1 MHRNTGGRGHRPPQK
16 TKAKSPGAFARKA
29 LAFALAVVLSA
40 GNVLGM
46 FAPAV
51 AYASG
56 GTGNYVKG
64 YQIDYAG
71 YFTSR
76 FTVDGNEAYC
86 ANPSLYAPNSGSYPK
101 VSPILK
107 QPERAAELRADMW
120 FAYGAPGFDASMW
133 PSTWYDGSPMTPD
146 RYRAL
151 SHIIIADTS
160 SSDGNAAMHGCNQAF
175 VNWCRY
181 NVIGFNEHGAE
192 YNTSA
197 TGRKMCQRMGEVPD
211 PSQFDVFMLN
221 AGSSLQYILSYT
233 YNPNVTVNFT
243 KVSADAKITSGN
255 SEYAYA
261 GATYDIYDASNN
273 QKVATITTDGSGHA
287 DYKLKP
293 NKSYYAV
300 ETKAPQ
306 GFKVNPNRI
315 PFTTG
320 NDTSSENL
328 VDDPGWVKLTIS
340 KKDAATLGPAQ
351 PGATLEGAEYK
362 IVSLSTPGWEATGTT
377 DENGQLVITKVP
389 FGKIVVTE
397 TKAPTG
403 YKLDPEPKTYEV
415 KVGQPVITDPIELTP
430 EDDFKENVVAFD
442 LTIAKTK
449 GGEDDDWE
457 SDDGM
462 ADPAVGVEFEIVSN
476 TTKEVVGT
484 LTTNESG
491 FASTEDAATVNPE
504 AVSGDATYDPSKPW
518 MGEGKRNEN
527 INGALPYD
535 EAGYTVREV
544 PETVPEGFDHV
555 DDWQLSAEQ
564 MADGANL
571 QFSVIDKTLNS
582 KIQIVKVDAASGN
595 TVPLAGFSFNIL
607 DAQGRKISMTEADI
621 DTFTTDDSGWVTL
634 PDRLPS
640 GDYKVHEVAAQ
651 PPYLLNGE
659 DVPFTVS
666 DDYQDASAAT
676 VVKVSDK
683 QAHGMATI
691 HKACAEED
699 CPLETCI
706 RQEQEREA
714 ETCEQIG
721 LSGAEFDVVAR
732 EDVISPD
739 GTVQAVSGEVVD
751 HVTTGDGGTAETKL
765 LPLGDGTAE
774 YAFVETKA
782 PAGHQL
788 DTTPIEFTLSW
799 ENDTTEV
806 VYADAEA
813 KNMPTETHVDKTI
826 MGTDTPLPGAEFDL
840 WPDFLEGDYAPSDEA
855 KGALALRLDGL
866 LDHKEDLSNLKVS
879 LVQTFDYAEVL
890 LDLPEGYELSMVR
903 EDGSKVVFRDGTA
916 PAAPGNYELALTD
929 DDGNVVDLGEAA
941 SLEVEAGKSYAL
953 SYTEGLLGWGAG
965 MKVSASDMERAS
977 YDEGDF
983 DSFEDIAFLD
993 GIEPGTYK
1001 LSLKGYGDESNLD
1014 LLIDAGACSY
1024 ATACWDDGLSEE
1036 SHMLEPLMQAV
1047 LDLMYED
1054 FGIDLTTG
1062 EDGTIV
1068 IKHLPAR
1075 CADLTDMLEATIQRH
1090 LPEFES
1096 DPAMLLDDIDS
1107 DKGSCQIAWRI
1118 QEVKAPDGFLVD
1130 DAIRT
1135 FTIHDDGTTEGEPVH
1150 AVPVEDDYTKVEIS
1164 KRDITNEA
1172 EVEGAKLTI
1181 TDAEGNVV
1189 ASWTSTTEPHRIDAL
1204 APGDYTL
1211 TEEMT
1216 PNSYDKAQSIDFT
1229 VLPTGEIQ
1237 TVTMYDEPI
1246 NISGEI
1252 DKRQEIAD
1260 PVAEDHEENGDLQN
1274 KADVTVS
1281 DEGFYDYSLD
1291 YRSTSSTWTDEFTV
1305 EDGLDAANDGVAE
1318 LVGITTAQGW
1328 QDYDGLMNVWYKTDQ
1343 TPADYVDDSGANAT
1357 LSDGHENPWLS
1368 DESNEASLGDD
1379 GRAIDYMGW
1388 RLWKADVSTTE
1399 ATELKVSDLGLAE
1412 GEHVTGIRFEY
1423 GRVEEGFTTRADD
1436 WDRENIKSGHD
1447 DLDDVQATHKGDGFT
1462 VPASNRVEIRDGE
1475 GNVLETRYMS
1485 DDALAAH
1492 EDGAGYMIDY
1502 EDRTIFVPAEDVHR
1516 VEQQQVPYAPA
1527 IIHMQVTE
1535 DYAEGT
1541 TLDNSAKVDPYRNG
1555 GGNDLE
1561 DHDDDFVTQVPK
1573 KIVSE
1578 TPVTPGKNLDQTGS
1592 DLLVAACACAAV
1604 AAVAGG
1610 TYAYRKRTAVASASD
1625 VEGTDPD
1632 SDPDGAPRVEAA
1644 EDDSGD
1650 TSGQQA
1656 KGDVAD
1662 SADEQELRADD
1673 DSSGKAADEDA
1684 NGPSEA

>member
-1 MHRNTGGRGHRPPQK
+1 MRRNTGGRGHRPPQK

-29 LAFALAVVLSA
+29 LAFAMAVILSV

-46 FAPAV
+46 FAPAA

-56 GTGNYVKG
+56 GYGNYVKG
-64 YQIDYAG
+64 YQINYDNF
-71 YFTSR
+71 FTSR

-86 ANPSLYAPNSGSYPK
+86 ANPSKNAPASGSYPK

-120 FAYGAPGFDASMW
+120 FSYGAPGFDASMW

-160 SSDGNAAMHGCNQAF
+160 SSDGSAAMYGCSQSFRQWVMRWVLGF
-175 VNWCRY
+175 VGSTPTY
-181 NVIGFNEHGAE
+181 MDAV
-192 YNTSA
+192 
-197 TGRKMCQRMGEVPD
+197 GRKMAARAGEVPPAD
-211 PSQFDVFMLN
+211 QFDVFMLN

-233 YNPNVTVNFT
+233 YNPNVLVNFT

-273 QKVATITTDGSGHA
+273 QKVATITTNDSGHA

-293 NKSYYAV
+293 SKSYYAI
-300 ETKAPQ
+300 ETKGPQ

-320 NDTSSENL
+320 NDTSSEQL
-328 VDDPGWVKLTIS
+328 VDDPGYVMLTVA
-340 KKDAATLGPAQ
+340 KKDSATLGSAQ
-351 PGATLEGAEYK
+351 PGATLEGAEFK
-362 IVSLSTPGWEATGTT
+362 CVSLSTPGWETTGTT
-377 DENGQLVITKVP
+377 NEDGVLRFNRVP

-403 YKLDPEPKTYEV
+403 YKLDSTPHEYEV
-415 KVGQPVITDPIELTP
+415 KSTGITDAGIIELVP

-449 GGEDDDWE
+449 GGEDDSWE

-462 ADPAVGVEFEIVSN
+462 ADPAAGVEFEIVSN

-555 DDWQLSAEQ
+555 DDWRLSAEQ

-582 KIQIVKVDAASGN
+582 KIQIVKTDAASGN

-607 DAQGRKISMTEADI
+607 DAQGHKISMTEADI

-691 HKACAEED
+691 HKACAED
-699 CPLETCI
+699 GCPWCDGG
-706 RQEQEREA
+706 
-714 ETCEQIG
+714 G

-732 EDVISPD
+732 EDVTSPD
-739 GTVQAVSGEVVD
+739 GTVQAISGEVVD
-751 HVTTGDGGTAETKL
+751 HVKTGGDGTAETKL

-806 VYADAEA
+806 VYADANA
-813 KNMPTETHVDKTI
+813 KNAPTETIVDKTV

-840 WPDFLEGDYAPSDEA
+840 WPDVLEGDYAPSDDA
-855 KGALALRLDGL
+855 KGALALRLDGFFEHSEAV
-866 LDHKEDLSNLKVS
+866 DGLSAS
-879 LVQTFDYAEVL
+879 LVQTFDYAEVS
-890 LDLPEGYELSMVR
+890 LDVPEGYKLSMTN
-903 EDGSKVVFRDGTA
+903 EEGSEVVFRDGI
-916 PAAPGNYELALTD
+916 AAAMPGSYELALTD
-929 DDGNVVDLGEAA
+929 THGNAVDLGDA
-941 SLEVEAGKSYAL
+941 SDLDVEAGKSYGL
-953 SYTEGLLGWGAG
+953 SYSEGILGWGAG

-977 YDEGDF
+977 YDESDF
-983 DSFEDIAFLD
+983 RCPDGYDQSDIVVLD

-1001 LSLKGYGDESNLD
+1001 LSLKGYGSDASLELAV
-1014 LLIDAGACSY
+1014 DAGACSY
-1024 ATACWDDGLSEE
+1024 VTAHWNGGLSEE
-1036 SHMLEPLMQAV
+1036 SHMLAPFAQAV
-1047 LDLMYED
+1047 IDLMYDD
-1054 FGIDLTTG
+1054 FNIDLTTN
-1062 EDGTIV
+1062 EDGTIS

-1075 CADLTDMLEATIQRH
+1075 CADLGDMLEYTIRKH
-1090 LPEFES
+1090 HPEP
-1096 DPAMLLDDIDS
+1096 DNLLKEMPDADEEYT
-1107 DKGSCQIAWRI
+1107 CQIAWRI

-1150 AVPVEDDYTKVEIS
+1150 TVPVEDDYTKVEIS

-1328 QDYDGLMNVWYKTDQ
+1328 QDYDGLMNVWYTTDQ

-1357 LSDGHENPWLS
+1357 LSDGHENPWLT

-1379 GRAIDYMGW
+1379 GRAIDYTGW

-1399 ATELKVSDLGLAE
+1399 ATELKVSDLGLAD
-1412 GEHVTGIRFEY
+1412 GERVTGIRFEY

-1447 DLDDVQATHKGDGFT
+1447 DLDDVQATHKGDGFS
-1462 VPASNRVEIRDGE
+1462 VPASNRVEIRDAE

-1485 DDALAAH
+1485 DGELAAR

-1502 EDRTIFVPAEDVHR
+1502 EGRTVFVLAEDVHH
-1516 VEQQQVPYAPA
+1516 VEERHVPYAPA
-1527 IIHMQVTE
+1527 VIHMQVTD
-1535 DYAEGT
+1535 DYVEGT
-1541 TLDNSAKVDPYRNG
+1541 QLDNSAKVDLYRNG
-1555 GGNDLE
+1555 GGNGLE

-1578 TPVTPGKNLDQTGS
+1578 TPATPGKNLDQTGS

-1604 AAVAGG
+1604 AAAAGG
-1610 TYAYRKRTAVASASD
+1610 AYAYRKRKAASGASD
-1625 VEGTDPD
+1625 TEGTDPD
-1632 SDPDGAPRVEAA
+1632 SDPDGAPKAEAA

-1650 TSGQQA
+1650 TSGQQDEGNA
-1656 KGDVAD
+1656 AD
-1662 SADEQELRADD
+1662 SADERELRADG
-1673 DSSGKAADEDA
+1673 DSSGEAADEGAD
-1684 NGPSEA
+1684 GPSEA

>member
-1 MHRNTGGRGHRPPQK
+1 MRRNTGGRGHRPPQK
-16 TKAKSPGAFARKA
+16 TKAKSPGAFVRKA
-29 LAFALAVVLSA
+29 LAFAMAVILSA

-46 FAPAV
+46 FAPAA
-51 AYASG
+51 AYAAG
-56 GTGNYVKG
+56 GNGNLVID
-64 YQIDYAG
+64 YQIYYAG
-71 YFTSR
+71 WGTSR
-76 FTVDGNEAYC
+76 FVVDGNEAYC
-86 ANPSLYAPNSGSYPK
+86 ANPSKPSPKSGSYPK
-101 VSPILK
+101 VSPVLK
-107 QPERAAELRADMW
+107 QTERADELRADMW

-133 PSTWYDGSPMTPD
+133 PSTWYDGTPMTPD

-160 SSDGNAAMHGCNQAF
+160 SSDGNAAMYGCSSAF
-175 VNWCRY
+175 INWCRY
-181 NVIGFNEHGAE
+181 NVIGFNEHGVE

-211 PSQFDVFMLN
+211 SSQFDVFMLD

-287 DYKLKP
+287 EYKLKP
-293 NKSYYAV
+293 NKSYYAI

-320 NDTSSENL
+320 NDTSSEQL
-328 VDDPGWVKLTIS
+328 ADDPGTVRLSIV
-340 KKDAATLGPAQ
+340 KKDSATLGEAQ
-351 PGATLEGAEYK
+351 PGATLEGAEFK
-362 IVSLSTPGWEATGTT
+362 IVSTSSPNWEPITVTT
-377 DENGQLVITKVP
+377 DAKGNAVARSIPLGN
-389 FGKIVVTE
+389 IVVTE
-397 TKAPTG
+397 TKAPKG
-403 YKLDPEPKTYEV
+403 YKLDSEPRHYTISHEQMTASGEYELV
-415 KVGQPVITDPIELTP
+415 P

-449 GGEDDDWE
+449 GGENDDWE

-476 TTKEVVGT
+476 TTKKVVGT
-484 LTTNESG
+484 LTTNENG
-491 FASTEDAATVNPE
+491 FASTEDPETVNPE
-504 AVSGDATYDPSKPW
+504 AVSGEATYDPSKPW

-582 KIQIVKVDAASGN
+582 KIQIVKTDAASGS

-607 DAQGRKISMTEADI
+607 DSHGNKISMTEADI

-666 DDYQDASAAT
+666 DDYQDASPAT

-691 HKACAEED
+691 HKACAED
-699 CPLETCI
+699 GCPWCDGG
-706 RQEQEREA
+706 
-714 ETCEQIG
+714 G

-751 HVTTGDGGTAETKL
+751 HVTTGDDGTAKTKL

-788 DTTPIEFTLSW
+788 DTTPIEFTLIW

-813 KNMPTETHVDKTI
+813 KNAPTETIVDKTI

-840 WPDFLEGDYAPSDEA
+840 WPSFLELDEPGQDA
-855 KGALALRLDGL
+855 DKGSLALRFDGIA
-866 LDHKEDLSNLKVS
+866 DHGDDAEDAKIS
-879 LVQTFDYAEVL
+879 LVQSFDHAELTVAV
-890 LDLPEGYELSMVR
+890 PEGYSFSVSDEM
-903 EDGSKVVFRDGTA
+903 
-916 PAAPGNYELALTD
+916 
-929 DDGNVVDLGEAA
+929 GNVVPLADKPAFVEPGTYTLEVADREGNKVDLGDDAGMD
-941 SLEVEAGKSYAL
+941 LEAGKIYSAEY
-953 SYTEGLLGWGAG
+953 SEGVLGWGAG
-965 MKVSASDMERAS
+965 LSVAASDMERAS

-983 DSFEDIAFLD
+983 SFDEDIASID
-993 GIEPGTYK
+993 GIEPGTYE
-1001 LSLKGYGDESNLD
+1001 LSIAGYGDAAK
-1014 LLIDAGACSY
+1014 IDIVVDAASRSY
-1024 ATACWDDGLSEE
+1024 AVMSWDEGLSHA
-1036 SHMLEPLMQAV
+1036 SHLLKPGIQPV
-1047 LDLMYED
+1047 LDKVFD
-1054 FGIDLTTG
+1054 KFGIELATG
-1062 EDGTIV
+1062 EDGKIV

-1075 CADLTDMLEATIQRH
+1075 CGDLLSMMEQAAGEH
-1090 LPEFES
+1090 AAES
-1096 DPAMLLDDIDS
+1096 LAGLLDASDS
-1107 DKGSCQIAWRI
+1107 DCQIAWRI

-1189 ASWTSTTEPHRIDAL
+1189 ASWTSTKEPHRIDAL

-1379 GRAIDYMGW
+1379 GRAIDYAGW

-1399 ATELKVSDLGLAE
+1399 ATELKASDLGLAD

-1423 GRVEEGFTTRADD
+1423 GRVEEGFTTRTGD

-1447 DLDDVQATHKGDGFT
+1447 DLDDVQATHKGDGST

-1485 DDALAAH
+1485 DDELAAH

-1502 EDRTIFVPAEDVHR
+1502 EGRTIFVPAEDVHR
-1516 VEQQQVPYAPA
+1516 VEQQQVPYAPS

-1541 TLDNSAKVDPYRNG
+1541 TLDNSAKVDLYRNG

-1561 DHDDDFVTQVPK
+1561 DHDEDFVTQVPK

-1578 TPVTPGKNLDQTGS
+1578 TPATPGKNLDQTGS

-1604 AAVAGG
+1604 AAAACG
-1610 TYAYRKRTAVASASD
+1610 TYVYRKRKIASGAPD
-1625 VEGTDPD
+1625 DEGTDPD
-1632 SDPDGAPRVEAA
+1632 SDPDGAPKEAA
-1644 EDDSGD
+1644 DTSDSDDVSAPQGEGDMTGSAGAQNPQIDGGDDPDCTGDDSDKGAG
-1650 TSGQQA
+1650 SGS
-1656 KGDVAD
+1656 K
-1662 SADEQELRADD
+1662 S
-1673 DSSGKAADEDA
+1673 
-1684 NGPSEA
+1684 